1 MAVRH
6 LVRPILAVAA
16 AMVAAAYLPGL
27 LQRAGL
33 APGRPSAVLVT
44 LLLEAAVWLALAWLG
59 VRILDVTLA
68 RTRAPRLLRDLA
80 RFALFGLAAVAI
92 LAFVFDQ
99 SVTALVATSSVVIA
113 VLGFALRNMIAD
125 IFSGI
130 ALNAEHPYRIGDWV
144 ELQPGTVGRVEE
156 INWRATRLIT
166 NDGNAMIVPNG
177 LVAGS
182 RFLNLSQPLSRF
194 RAALHVTLDPNVPS
208 ARVRRVLMTALLDA
222 RDILQDPRP
231 DVVLDSLNEHGAT
244 YLARYWVPS
253 YGEAVA
259 CRDAVTASVLRRL
272 QEARLE
278 PAAPRRDLVHRT
290 DANRRDPRKDA
301 HDDGL
306 DGTLVPLMRRID
318 LFRAFSQDEL
328 EGLAASMVR
337 HAVAGDS
344 ALVRQGETGSSL
356 FLLAEGVLDVTT
368 VEDGIDLRLDRLLP
382 GDVFGEVS
390 LLTGQPRAASV
401 TTACDA
407 VVYELTRDHVGPLL
421 RRRPELAADLAELM
435 AARLRHNADLRRSR
449 DQCGAHAAPHA
460 TSQDLLR
467 RVREFFGL

>member
-6 LVRPILAVAA
+6 LVRPILAASAAMAA
-16 AMVAAAYLPGL
+16 AAFWPGL

-33 APGRPSAVLVT
+33 APGRPPAILVT
-44 LLLEAAVWLALAWLG
+44 LLLEVAVWLAFAWLG

-68 RTRAPRLLRDLA
+68 STRTPRLLRDLA
-80 RFALFGLAAVAI
+80 RFVVFGLAAVAI

-194 RAALHVTLDPNVPS
+194 RVALRVTLDPGIPS
-208 ARVRRVLMTALLDA
+208 ARVHRVLMTALLDA
-222 RDILQDPRP
+222 RGILQDPRP
-231 DVVLDSLNEHGAT
+231 DVVLDSLDEQGAT
-244 YLARYWVPS
+244 YLARYWVPG
-253 YGEAVA
+253 YGEAIA
-259 CRDAVTASVLRRL
+259 CRDAVARSVLRRL
-272 QEARLE
+272 QDAKLA

-290 DANRRDPRKDA
+290 DAHRPDLRD
-301 HDDGL
+301 GGGE
-306 DGTLVPLMRRID
+306 GTLVPLMRRID
-318 LFRAFSQDEL
+318 LFHAFSPDEL
-328 EGLAASMVR
+328 ESLAASMVR
-337 HAVAGDS
+337 HMVADGGAV
-344 ALVRQGETGSSL
+344 VRQGETGTSL

-368 VEDGIDLRLDRLLP
+368 AEDGIGLRLDRLLP

-401 TTACDA
+401 TAACDA

-449 DQCGAHAAPHA
+449 DRHGPRQPPPA